1 MQTKIITLLLLFV
14 FVSCQKDFL
23 EKSPIIGV
31 TEDNFYR
38 TKEDAIAA
46 VNAAYASLQ
55 FQISPSGHFRWFW
68 GDIMSDD
75 AIKGGSGDNDVNEL
89 LQLESFTG
97 KSNTTLLE
105 SEWSANYEGIYRANV
120 VLEKV
125 PDIVM
130 DEKLKAR
137 ILGEARFI
145 RAWHFYNLVT
155 MFGAVPKAD
164 HVLAPSEYNL
174 PRTNAEEIWQLIE
187 DDLDQAIP
195 ALWLRSEYSLADL
208 GRITKGTAQALLV
221 KTCLWRKNWA
231 KAKTTAEAIVSS
243 NEYSLTPEYSEIF
256 TEDGEN
262 NAESVFEIQYMNASG
277 GNWGKNN
284 ANEGSFTNVF
294 QRARG
299 QFAGYG
305 FNIPTQ
311 NFVSEFFKE
320 GFEDPRLKSTV
331 FREGEA
337 MGDRGTFTR
346 DATGGLP
353 HLYYPKKYFN
363 NKSEDAP
370 FGDPNPNGG
379 SNDRVIRYSDVLLM
393 HAEAA
398 FQTGDENAA
407 RTSLNLVRRRVKIPD
422 ISATGNA
429 LLQAIYRE
437 RRLELGLEAHRF
449 FDLIRTG
456 QAPEVLGIYGFR
468 TGVHELFPIPESQ
481 IQATNGALTQNP
493 GY

>member
-1 MQTKIITLLLLFV
+1 
-14 FVSCQKDFL
+14 
-23 EKSPIIGV
+23 
-31 TEDNFYR
+31 
-38 TKEDAIAA
+38 
-46 VNAAYASLQ
+46 
-55 FQISPSGHFRWFW
+55 
-68 GDIMSDD
+68 
-75 AIKGGSGDNDVNEL
+75 
-89 LQLESFTG
+89 
-97 KSNTTLLE
+97 
-105 SEWSANYEGIYRANV
+105 
-120 VLEKV
+120 
-125 PDIVM
+125 
-130 DEKLKAR
+130 
-137 ILGEARFI
+137 
-145 RAWHFYNLVT
+145 
-155 MFGAVPKAD
+155 
-164 HVLAPSEYNL
+164 
-174 PRTNAEEIWQLIE
+174 
-187 DDLDQAIP
+187 
-195 ALWLRSEYSLADL
+195 
-208 GRITKGTAQALLV
+208 
-221 KTCLWRKNWA
+221 
-231 KAKTTAEAIVSS
+231 
-243 NEYSLTPEYSEIF
+243 
-256 TEDGEN
+256 
-262 NAESVFEIQYMNASG
+262 MNASG

-311 NFVSEFFKE
+311 NFVNKFFKE

-331 FREGEA
+331 FREGEP
-337 MGDRGTFTR
+337 MGDRGIFTR
-346 DATGGLP
+346 DATGGQP

-422 ISATGNA
+422 ITATGND
-429 LLQAIYRE
+429 LLKAIYRE

-449 FDLIRTG
+449 FDLVRTG
-456 QAPEVLGIYGFR
+456 PANEVLGIYGFKA
-468 TGVHELFPIPESQ
+468 GVHELFPIPESQ